1 MTDQELL
8 AQGYVALPMLPLRGL
23 HIFPGMML
31 TFDVERPASITALER
46 AVKNNQVIFLTAQKD
61 LTADMPQEDELYRIG
76 TVCRIRQQ
84 LRQPR
89 GNVCRVMVEGVFRA
103 VAGSLNTDP
112 KGYTAI
118 VTPLEDKR
126 SASVPRAAKRC

>member
-23 HIFPGMML
+23 HVFPGMML

-76 TVCRIRQQ
+76 A
-84 LRQPR
+84 
-89 GNVCRVMVEGVFRA
+89 VCRVRPG
-103 VAGSLNTDP
+103 T
-112 KGYTAI
+112 
-118 VTPLEDKR
+118 R
-126 SASVPRAAKRC
+126 SARRPSARSQTTPNPLA

>member
-1 MTDQELL
+1 
-8 AQGYVALPMLPLRGL
+8 
-23 HIFPGMML
+23 MML

-89 GNVCRVMVEGVFRA
+89 AMSAASWSGVFPRRCRQ
-103 VAGSLNTDP
+103 P
-112 KGYTAI
+112 QY
-118 VTPLEDKR
+118 R
-126 SASVPRAAKRC
+126 SQGLYRNSHAA

>member
-23 HIFPGMML
+23 HVFPGMML

-76 TVCRIRQQ
+76 TVCRIRRC
-84 LRQPR
+84 LSA
-89 GNVCRVMVEGVFRA
+89 GASWSRA
-103 VAGSLNTDP
+103 FFA
-112 KGYTAI
+112 
-118 VTPLEDKR
+118 PLPAV
-126 SASVPRAAKRC
+126 SIPTPRAIPQ

>member
-23 HIFPGMML
+23 HVFPGMML

-76 TVCRIRQQ
+76 YGLPHQTAAASAEGQCR
-84 LRQPR
+84 
-89 GNVCRVMVEGVFRA
+89 RVMVEGCFRA
-103 VAGSLNTDP
+103 AAGSLNTDP
-112 KGYTAI
+112 KGLY
-118 VTPLEDKR
+118 R
-126 SASVPRAAKRC
+126 NSHAA